1 MITANYLSWPAVSHI
16 SNLTVVES
24 CKAIVCDKNEAPTV
38 TWKYK
43 NQQMSEFL
51 MK

>member
-1 MITANYLSWPAVSHI
+1 MKLMNEHGNRHGIRESYLSCPAVSHI

-38 TWKYK
+38 T
-43 NQQMSEFL
+43 
-51 MK
+51 